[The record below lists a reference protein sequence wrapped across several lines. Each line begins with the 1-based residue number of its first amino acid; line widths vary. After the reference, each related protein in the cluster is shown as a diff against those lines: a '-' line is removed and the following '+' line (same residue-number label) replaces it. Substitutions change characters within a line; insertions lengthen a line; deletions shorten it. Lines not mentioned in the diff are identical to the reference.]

1 MINFFLRTG
10 TKCQDVVYICPMIE
24 AIPYIEDE
32 DQEVEVDLDELA
44 SILEEV
50 DIILNKDG
58 EDLFK

>member
-1 MINFFLRTG
+1 
-10 TKCQDVVYICPMIE
+10 MIE

-32 DQEVEVDLDELA
+32 DQEAEADLDELA
-44 SILEEV
+44 AILEEV

>member
-1 MINFFLRTG
+1 LINFFLRTG
-10 TKCQDVVYICPMIE
+10 AKCQDVVYICPIIE

-32 DQEVEVDLDELA
+32 DQEAEVDLDELA
-44 SILEEV
+44 AILEEV